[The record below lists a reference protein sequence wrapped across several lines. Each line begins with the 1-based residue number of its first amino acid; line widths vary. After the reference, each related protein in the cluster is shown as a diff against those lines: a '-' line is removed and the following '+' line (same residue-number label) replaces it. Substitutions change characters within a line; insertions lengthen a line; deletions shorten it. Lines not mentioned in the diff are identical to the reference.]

1 MSQLSFSSL
10 SYQSKKK
17 VTRREAFLAE
27 MEQIVPWSALEALVE
42 PHYPKAGGG
51 RRPMPLQAMLRIY
64 FMQQWFQ
71 LSDPAMEDALYDSH
85 SMQRFAGLEVGR
97 DAIPDET
104 TILHFRHLLEKH
116 KLTETMF
123 ATVRDDLTTK
133 GIMVRQGTIT
143 DATTIHA
150 PGSTKNQDK
159 ARDAEMSS
167 TKKGNNWHFGM
178 KAHVGVDSKSGL
190 AHTLVCTTASV
201 HDSQVAD
208 QLLHGEEREVYG
220 DKAYSSEERRQ
231 AFISRGVRWRV
242 CLKAARGKSL
252 TSQEQAWNQS
262 RSRIRSRVEHGF
274 GVIKH
279 LWGYRK
285 VRYDGLTKN
294 RCQLFALFTL
304 SNLYLARR
312 SLLRIQQWQQCHNG

>member
-27 MEQIVPWSALEALVE
+27 MEQIVPWSSFEALIE
-42 PHYPKAGGG
+42 PHYPRAGNG
-51 RRPMPLQAMLRIY
+51 RRPMPLSAMLRIY

-85 SMQRFAGLEVGR
+85 SMQHFAGLEVGR

-104 TILHFRHLLEKH
+104 TILNFRHLLEKH
-116 KLTETMF
+116 KLTEKMF
-123 ATVRDDLTTK
+123 TAVRVDLQSK
-133 GIMVRQGTIT
+133 GIMVRQGTIM

-150 PGSTKNQDK
+150 PSSTKNQEK

-178 KAHVGVDSKSGL
+178 KAHVGADSKSGL
-190 AHTLVCTTASV
+190 AHTLVTTTASV

-220 DKAYSSEERRQ
+220 DKAYSDEERRQ
-231 AFISRGVRWRV
+231 AFTAKGVRWRV
-242 CLKAARGKSL
+242 CLKASRGQSL
-252 TSQEQAWNQS
+252 TTQEQAWNKS

-285 VRYDGLTKN
+285 VRYKGLTKN
-294 RCQLFALFTL
+294 RCQLLTLFTL
-304 SNLYLARR
+304 SNLYLARK
-312 SLLRIQQWQQCHNG
+312 SLLRIQHWQQCHCG